1 MIFHDARAPKS
12 KISPISLIFSFFFRP
27 NFTFSIVF
35 STFYPKDGFL
45 TPWDPSQK
53 KDLIFLRRM
62 VPLRPLYDEIWP
74 DSGQFKVQNFKFF
87 GPIRK
92 NMVWTSG
99 RHRPEER
106 KFKFVCFS
114 FIFFNDLTRTSI
126 SFPPAGDPNV
136 LGSSNRTN
144 GRPPFLLAM
153 IGDWRQ
159 SINK

>member
-1 MIFHDARAPKS
+1 MIFHYTRAHETQ
-12 KISPISLIFSFFFRP
+12 IWQISLIFSLFFRP

-35 STFYPKDGFL
+35 STFYPPGGFL
-45 TPWDPSQK
+45 APWDPSQK

-99 RHRPEER
+99 KHRAEER
-106 KFKFVCFS
+106 KFEFVSFS

-126 SFPPAGDPNV
+126 SFPPPGDLNV
-136 LGSSNRTN
+136 LESSDRTK
-144 GRPPFLLAM
+144 GWPPHRTFE
-153 IGDWRQ
+153 IPQ
-159 SINK
+159 

>member
-1 MIFHDARAPKS
+1 MRSFICTYLEVRKPKFDRFRQT
-12 KISPISLIFSFFFRP
+12 FSFFFRP
-27 NFTFSIVF
+27 NFPLSIVF
-35 STFYPKDGFL
+35 STFYPLDASP

-74 DSGQFKVQNFKFF
+74 DSGQFKVPNFMFF
-87 GPIRK
+87 QPVRK
-92 NMVWTSG
+92 TMVWTSG
-99 RHRPEER
+99 KHRAEER
-106 KFKFVCFS
+106 KFELLSFP

-144 GRPPFLLAM
+144 GRPPN
-153 IGDWRQ
+153 WRQ
-159 SINK
+159 AA